1 MYDNFIFSL
10 GSALPIF
17 LVMLAGYILKQRK
30 IIDES
35 FISQANKMIFNVAL
49 PIKLF
54 SDVSKTSFSEGFDWA
69 FIGFIIIGTIISV
82 LLSALVGFFAV
93 KDPSKKGV
101 FVQGAFRGNFLYV
114 GYSLLENVMG
124 SIGAKAPLAIA
135 FVIPLYNILGVM
147 VLSYYNTSEKNGMNI
162 KSVLINILKNPLILS
177 IGAGFLFSSAGFELP
192 EIADRTFSYFGV
204 LVTPMA
210 LITIGAAFKF
220 DKVRESLAI
229 SLMASLLKLVIFP
242 LIAVLIAINLGFNA
256 EEVLVIYIVFGVP
269 TAAVSYIMAI
279 VMEGDPDLAS
289 GIIMLTTLLSNIT
302 MTLFIF
308 YFRLIGI
315 V

>member
-1 MYDNFIFSL
+1 
-10 GSALPIF
+10 
-17 LVMLAGYILKQRK
+17 
-30 IIDES
+30 
-35 FISQANKMIFNVAL
+35 
-49 PIKLF
+49 
-54 SDVSKTSFSEGFDWA
+54 
-69 FIGFIIIGTIISV
+69 
-82 LLSALVGFFAV
+82 
-93 KDPSKKGV
+93 
-101 FVQGAFRGNFLYV
+101 
-114 GYSLLENVMG
+114 MG

-177 IGAGFLFSSAGFELP
+177 IGAGFLFSSAGFQLP

-279 VMEGDPDLAS
+279 VMKGDPDLAS